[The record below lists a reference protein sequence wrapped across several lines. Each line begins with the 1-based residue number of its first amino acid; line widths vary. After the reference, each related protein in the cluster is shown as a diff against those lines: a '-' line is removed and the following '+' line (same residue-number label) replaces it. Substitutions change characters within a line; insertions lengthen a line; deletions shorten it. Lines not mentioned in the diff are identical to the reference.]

1 MILCGERRVG
11 VLVGQQRQCGHWF
24 KQLEDGSTEITSAD
38 LDETGAYG
46 DWPEDF
52 DDIML
57 ESENRYI
64 TAVEDKMLEGN

>member
-1 MILCGERRVG
+1 MSPE
-11 VLVGQQRQCGHWF
+11 LVKLHWF
-24 KQLEDGSTEITSAD
+24 KQLEDGSTEITSTD

-57 ESENRYI
+57 ESENCYI